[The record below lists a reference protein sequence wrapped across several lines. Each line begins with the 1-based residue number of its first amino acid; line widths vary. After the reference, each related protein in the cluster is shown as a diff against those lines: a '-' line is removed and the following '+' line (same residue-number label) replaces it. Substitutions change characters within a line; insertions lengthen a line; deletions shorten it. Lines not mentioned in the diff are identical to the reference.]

1 MKENRKKYAGRVIL
15 HQPQLTEGTQIT
27 HINSVLL
34 LSISGN
40 LELGP
45 RFWVEKIEPVSVVF
59 SSESLIITSPF
70 FVLSLKD

>member
-1 MKENRKKYAGRVIL
+1 MKENRKKNAGRVIL
-15 HQPQLTEGTQIT
+15 HQPQLTEHTQIT

-34 LSISGN
+34 LSLLGN

-45 RFWVEKIEPVSVVF
+45 RFWVEKIEPIPVVF
-59 SSESLIITSPF
+59 SSESLIITSRF